1 MLKKS
6 QISIFHVCVNNRMS
20 YWSRISEGPKSW
32 MIWLSIPCLFCRITA
47 YFFDVNNETRF
58 SRVLWQIFWSREK
71 KKKLKKK
78 IIWSAWLSDFTWKSQ
93 ATKLLWFCYGGKAH
107 WLQIWVWV
115 YQQFLEVYIEDFW
128 HVFGLIIEKK
138 KVSASWRDPR
148 KLSWKFHGELL
159 IECRLKKF
167 EILNFSQLNN
177 WWNRLESIIRTN
189 EIFYWCLL

>member
-71 KKKLKKK
+71 KKKIKKK
-78 IIWSAWLSDFTWKSQ
+78 NHLISLIEWFYMKISSDKTFMI
-93 ATKLLWFCYGGKAH
+93 LLWRKSSLITNLSVSLPTVPRGIHRRFLACFWSNHWKKKSFCFMARSSK
-107 WLQIWVWV
+107 II
-115 YQQFLEVYIEDFW
+115 LEVPWRAIDWMQIE
-128 HVFGLIIEKK
+128 
-138 KVSASWRDPR
+138 
-148 KLSWKFHGELL
+148 
-159 IECRLKKF
+159 
-167 EILNFSQLNN
+167 EIRN
-177 WWNRLESIIRTN
+177 T
-189 EIFYWCLL
+189 